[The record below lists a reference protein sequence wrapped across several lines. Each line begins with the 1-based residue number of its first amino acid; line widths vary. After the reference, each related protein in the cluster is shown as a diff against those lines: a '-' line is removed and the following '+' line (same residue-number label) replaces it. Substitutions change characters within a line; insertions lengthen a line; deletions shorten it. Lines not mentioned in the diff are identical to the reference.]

1 MPAALVSPA
10 LISSQTEIQLV
21 VPSEYELAVKKLNH
35 IKVLLW
41 FSTEQPRTLASRIL
55 KTSPFDVPGPVL
67 EYVAIL
73 KPAEKTFDLLWAYLE
88 DFEMLKD
95 RGIAPSDAKL
105 GSFDF
110 IEEDRRFLAFVMN

>member
-1 MPAALVSPA
+1 MRVMDAPPATQSPV
-10 LISSQTEIQLV
+10 EIQLV
-21 VPSEYELAVKKLNH
+21 VSSEYEQAVRKPNY

-73 KPAEKTFDLLWAYLE
+73 
-88 DFEMLKD
+88 
-95 RGIAPSDAKL
+95 
-105 GSFDF
+105 
-110 IEEDRRFLAFVMN
+110 

>member
-1 MPAALVSPA
+1 MRVMDAPTATFSVPG
-10 LISSQTEIQLV
+10 IEVQLT
-21 VPSEYELAVKKLNH
+21 VPSPFEQAVEKPDH

-41 FSTEQPRTLASRIL
+41 FETEQPRTQSSQVL
-55 KTSPFDVPGPVL
+55 KNAPFDVPGPVL

-73 KPAEKTFDLLWAYLE
+73 KPAERVFDMYWAFLE

-95 RGIAPSDAKL
+95 RGSIPSDAHF

-110 IEEDRRFLAFVMN
+110 IEEDKRFLAWVV